1 MIKSRFWIV
10 IALLLVFAAGA
21 VGGVFIDRW
30 FTAKRMEARRG
41 GPGRYPTIE
50 RWSKDLSLTSEQQ
63 EKIRVIFKENEGQI
77 KGLRTD
83 YFKHLGE
90 IRAQLKSKIDAVLTA
105 EQKQKLESMIQ
116 KHMEEMRKQGG
127 ERQRRPDSRPKQNPN
142 KESDNEKEA
151 NHRSG
156 DSGGYRGSHPGLR
169 PY

>member
-10 IALLLVFAAGA
+10 ISLLLVFAAGA
-21 VGGVFIDRW
+21 VGGIFIDRW

-63 EKIRVIFKENEGQI
+63 EKIRAIFKENEGQI
-77 KGLRTD
+77 KNLSSD
-83 YFKHLGE
+83 YIKHRDE

-105 EQKQKLESMIQ
+105 EQKQKLEAMIQ
-116 KHMEEMRKQGG
+116 KHMEQMKKQYG
-127 ERQRRPDSRPKQNPN
+127 ERQKRPDSRPKQIPK
-142 KESDNEKEA
+142 KENDNEKEA
-151 NHRSG
+151 HHRSG
-156 DSGGYRGSHPGLR
+156 NPGSYRGSHPGLR